1 MPGFGTSEEETSR
14 GSLPT
19 VGCVVLAAGTSSR
32 LGGPVPKQLLE
43 LDGRPLAQYALDAA
57 AAAGLGP
64 ILLVLGHVADRIEAA
79 VSLPAGARVVV
90 NPDFRSGQASSLR
103 AGLDALPE
111 EAEAVVVLLADQ
123 PGMRVESIRRV
134 AEEFRR
140 TGAAIVQARYRD
152 GPGHPVLLGR
162 AVWPLLR
169 GVSGDVGARD
179 VVAAHPELR
188 AEVEVEG

>member
-64 ILLVLGHVADRIEAA
+64 ILLVLGLFTRPAA
-79 VSLPAGARVVV
+79 LILTGTLLGAVYTTVV
-90 NPDFRSGQASSLR
+90 LR
-103 AGLDALPE
+103 KDSQLALVYLVLVLSAAGL
-111 EAEAVVVLLADQ
+111 
-123 PGMRVESIRRV
+123 
-134 AEEFRR
+134 
-140 TGAAIVQARYRD
+140 
-152 GPGHPVLLGR
+152 GPGPWSLDTLLFR
-162 AVWPLLR
+162 
-169 GVSGDVGARD
+169 
-179 VVAAHPELR
+179 
-188 AEVEVEG
+188 